1 MSGVA
6 ENLADMIVAGVDEAP
21 EFFVEGYRGALFRAE
36 VVKLN
41 FFSNRV
47 QPANSE
53 VTKRAVCTL
62 TIPLADLKDIVGE
75 LAKLIDHVESQAI
88 NRNEGSVP

>member
-6 ENLADMIVAGVDEAP
+6 ENLADMVVSGVDDAP
-21 EFFVEGYRGALFRAE
+21 EFFVEGYRGALVRAE
-36 VVKLN
+36 MVKLN

-47 QPANSE
+47 QPASSE

-62 TIPLADLKDIVGE
+62 TIPFADLKDIVQE
-75 LAKLIDHVESQAI
+75 LAKLIDHVESQI
-88 NRNEGSVP
+88 TNRTEGALP